1 MNNIKIEETQHQFIA
16 DGFLRPSSFIRRFSN
31 GKDRFYYSTDND
43 EITLYASATTLIK
56 DGYAE
61 DKMALEGWRNKLRLE
76 GKNPTTEL
84 EYLALR
90 GTIMHILVGELIQ
103 GHEVDLKNLSEYLSK
118 VAPEILME
126 PLFADVISNEKTWLV
141 KALLAFVQFA
151 KDYNVKPL
159 AIELILKSDK
169 YQVASPIDLIVEMDV
184 EEKGEFG
191 EVYKTGPRKGEPKET
206 KRIVRKLAIV
216 DLKSSQNGFYDS
228 HYFQLQLY
236 KRILEENYPELKV
249 EALFN
254 WSPKDFVKAPTYNL
268 KDQLKENDKLEC
280 LCELVFEQGKVKH
293 LQKRPKVSFHLDTL
307 SLNSNIDDALESVD
321 VVDYLKKHHSKK

>member
-1 MNNIKIEETQHQFIA
+1 MSNIKIEETQYQFIA
-16 DGFLRPSSFIRRFSN
+16 DGFARPSSFIRRFSN
-31 GKDRFYYSTDND
+31 GKDRFYYSTDDN
-43 EITLYASATTLIK
+43 EVKLYASATTLIR

-61 DKMALEGWRNKLRLE
+61 DKSTLEGWRNKLRLE

-103 GHEVDLKNLSEYLSK
+103 GREVDLKNLSEFISK
-118 VAPEILME
+118 VAPEVLME
-126 PLFADVISNEKTWLV
+126 PLFAEVISNEKEWLV
-141 KALLAFVQFA
+141 KAVLAFTQFA

-169 YQVASPIDLIVEMDV
+169 YMVASPIDLIVEIDV
-184 EEKGEFG
+184 EEKGYFG
-191 EVYKTGPRKGEPKET
+191 ETYKSGPKKGEPKET
-206 KRIVRKLAIV
+206 KEVRRKLAIV

-236 KRILEENYPELKV
+236 KRILEENYPDLKV

-254 WSPKDFVKAPTYNL
+254 WSPKDFIKTPSYNL
-268 KDQLKENDKLEC
+268 KNQTDEDGRLGD

-293 LQKRPKVSFHLDTL
+293 LQKKPKVKSYPDTI
-307 SLNSNIDDALESVD
+307 SITSDVSDVFESVD
-321 VVDYLKKHHSKK
+321 VVDYLVKHHSKK